1 MNNQQRAM
9 QEIAIRKL
17 EEKYKPERED
27 LYEYIKT
34 YFKLE
39 KNKEFQD
46 NWHNYVL
53 ADALMRVYE

>member
-1 MNNQQRAM
+1 MNNQTFAR
-9 QEIAIRKL
+9 QELAKREL
-17 EEKYKPERED
+17 EKRYSKERED

-46 NWHNYVL
+46 NWHNNVL
-53 ADALMRVYE
+53 SDALMRVYE